1 MKRILFTLL
10 AALPLSAT
18 ACAVG
23 AETDDRMAMT
33 IILDTSGS
41 CGNDLPELRT
51 LARQGFGGLEAGDC
65 VEILTAHPSRPR
77 LRLAQTTYRN
87 TASQISIVNRVLAG
101 IHEGF
106 LSDAKVS
113 SALAMAFDR
122 LKSICAKQ
130 DCQKAVVVILSDGH
144 LANTDVEEVLKLAA
158 EFRQRGW
165 PLYITGDRN
174 ANRSLLMAGNRG
186 NIDFVP
192 VGDANP
198 ALWLRE
204 ARASLRAEADG
215 KGGAS
220 ASEATV
226 TQPSTL
232 GETPLYTPIGPSY
245 FTPGGYD
252 PDPATARR
260 EPPQG
265 FVTRSRTEVEVTI
278 SDGSAR
284 VPEDETAE
292 SSPPKESPV
301 LRMAAE
307 KPNQASEAF
316 EPNKIAQ
323 EQAPSPPKQ
332 SVGGRIKRWLGR
344 FWPWLLAAVAAL
356 SLTAVGYWL
365 ARDRE
370 KARQIR
376 TIVQGYL
383 QTKRSAHD
391 RMITVTA
398 NGQTRHLGRLSR
410 LRPFYIGSAAK
421 NALRIAQKG
430 ISARHLCLYQKAG
443 KLMLQNLSGKP
454 IVMEGRSIEPKAKRS
469 LTLPVVIELA
479 QNVKLRVALA
489 QPKSTGAERSEEHG
503 QTHEIPEATPAVSR

>member
-33 IILDTSGS
+33 IILDTSWS
-41 CGNDLPELRT
+41 CGNDLPEFRT
-51 LARQGFGGLEAGDC
+51 LTRQGFGGLDSGDC
-65 VEILTAHPSRPR
+65 VEILTAHPGRSR
-77 LRLAQTTYRN
+77 LRLAQTTYQN
-87 TASQISIVNRVLAG
+87 TASQISIVNRVLTG

-113 SALAMAFDR
+113 GALATALDR
-122 LKSICAKQ
+122 LKSIRAKQ

-144 LANTDVEEVLKLAA
+144 LANTDVEDVLKLAA

-174 ANRSLLMAGNRG
+174 ANRNLLMAGNRG
-186 NIDFVP
+186 HIDFVP
-192 VGDANP
+192 IGDANP

-204 ARASLRAEADG
+204 ARASLRAQIGD
-215 KGGAS
+215 KSTAS
-220 ASEATV
+220 A
-226 TQPSTL
+226 TQAGAPAPSTQD
-232 GETPLYTPIGPSY
+232 GTSQYTPSGPSDS
-245 FTPGGYD
+245 TL
-252 PDPATARR
+252 
-260 EPPQG
+260 E
-265 FVTRSRTEVEVTI
+265 RSDLGLASGRGAPRQDIRTRTEVEVTI
-278 SDGSAR
+278 SDGSTRASA
-284 VPEDETAE
+284 DQAD
-292 SSPPKESPV
+292 SSPPKRISV
-301 LRMAAE
+301 SSAAA
-307 KPNQASEAF
+307 Q
-316 EPNKIAQ
+316 EPNESSEEAVKTERVAKQ
-323 EQAPSPPKQ
+323 GAPSGPKRP
-332 SVGGRIKRWLGR
+332 VGARVKHWLGR
-344 FWPWLLAAVAAL
+344 FWPWLLAGAGAL
-356 SLTAVGYWL
+356 LLTAIGYWL
-365 ARDRE
+365 ARDGK
-370 KARQIR
+370 KAREIR

-383 QTKRSAHD
+383 RTKISATD
-391 RMITVTA
+391 RMVVVTV

-410 LRPFYIGSAAK
+410 LRPFYIGSGAK

-443 KLMLQNLSGKP
+443 RLMLRNLSGKP
-454 IVMEGRSIEPKAKRS
+454 IAIEGRPIEPKAKRS

-489 QPKSTGAERSEEHG
+489 QPKPTGAERSEEHG